1 MITSM
6 TPLLRSSLLLSAL
19 FLASPQAVAQLIQPE
34 LFDTAN
40 ATQVIAR
47 SDGGLLV
54 LSPAAFVNG
63 APLSNASGVI
73 GLAADGSVQPVW
85 SQSLSAALTLARD
98 PVDGSLL
105 VGGTFQTIDTTGG
118 VEGRSRIAR
127 FAADGTLLPW
137 SIAPEAGESALTRVE
152 RILALADGDLVFIDQ
167 PMSALPRLCRA
178 ESDAAVYRCVHDI
191 TGGVRVLQALPD
203 GGVLLGGSLL
213 QLGDTTVPP
222 LVRLQAD
229 TLAFDASFSYSGTS
243 EVTAAAIDGSGLW
256 VASGTQLQ
264 RLNLDGSS
272 SGAPAVQANG
282 SINALHADGTGGV
295 FAGGSFSTL
304 AGLARARLARVSA
317 AGAVDPL
324 WEAPAITGSVR
335 DIALQAERLISVGPL
350 SSQQAQAA
358 GLITV
363 DRLDGRLAAQAP
375 AIRFGVVSNSGT
387 LLATATS
394 DGGAVFAAA
403 FSHTADEVVPGLL
416 KVDAAGAPVP
426 GWAPTLPGVV
436 SGLLGG
442 PDGFVYLALRSGAS
456 PLSWQYSLRRV
467 AISDA
472 TVDPDWQLSLGT
484 SNPTALMID
493 AGYLW
498 IGYVDGA
505 MGNRSRLLRVSL
517 GEQATVDPNWTT
529 EAEVS
534 GIARKLIA
542 LPDGSVLMLP
552 APAFSGVIVDPPPP
566 VPPAPRLARF
576 VRGSLGVQAQ
586 TFGPSFAAGA
596 RVADVALMA
605 DGRLLLMELNGSGT
619 SGLRRV
625 AADGSLDAGFSADL
639 GPLLP
644 RGAIAL
650 DEAKGHVYV
659 AAGRL
664 PEDGLPPY
672 IPTIARIQLDS
683 ASLDTAWPAPE
694 LQPDVD
700 VRLSVQGRRVFAS
713 ALSLSPSQ
721 PLGAFISTE
730 VPPLFVDGF
739 EGNPPTSVD

>member
-6 TPLLRSSLLLSAL
+6 TPLLRPSLLLSAL
-19 FLASPQAVAQLIQPE
+19 VLASPQAGAQLIQPE

-85 SQSLSAALTLARD
+85 SQSLSAALALARD

-105 VGGTFQTIDTTGG
+105 VGGTFQTINTTGG

-167 PMSALPRLCRA
+167 PMSALPRLCHA
-178 ESDAAVYRCVHDI
+178 DAGAAVYRCVHDI
-191 TGGVRVLQALPD
+191 TGGIRVLQALPD

-213 QLGDTTVPP
+213 QLGDTAVPP

-229 TLAFDASFSYSGTS
+229 TLALDASFSYSGTS
-243 EVTAAAIDGSGLW
+243 EVTAATVDGSGFW

-272 SGAPAVQANG
+272 GGAPAVQANG
-282 SINALHADGTGGV
+282 SINALRVDGAGGV

-335 DIALQAERLISVGPL
+335 DIALQAERLIAVGPL

-358 GLITV
+358 GLITL

-375 AIRFGVVSNSGT
+375 ATRFGVAPNSGT

-442 PDGFVYLALRSGAS
+442 PDGFVYLVLRSGAS

-472 TVDPDWQLSLGT
+472 TVDPDWQLALGT

-505 MGNRSRLLRVSL
+505 MGNRSRLGRVSL

-552 APAFSGVIVDPPPP
+552 APAFSGVIFDPPPP

-619 SGLRRV
+619 SGLRRL

-694 LQPDVD
+694 LQPEVD

-713 ALSLSPSQ
+713 ALNLSSSQ

-739 EGNPPTSVD
+739 EGNPPTSAD